1 MLYSFILEF
10 INTKNPITKMRCL
23 HSISSVY
30 IPRVVLNT
38 NIIIC
43 ILYVVVS
50 RYAIPYVSIH
60 QINEMLGN
68 YKTQKKAFPPF
79 YVFFFYVFIC
89 LLLFLDFYAYLELWY
104 HVCCLREM
112 QRNISQEQ
120 CMGQNIF
127 LYFLQ
132 FIFELNGV
140 P

>member
-23 HSISSVY
+23 HSVSSVY

-68 YKTQKKAFPPF
+68 YKTQKKALPPF
-79 YVFFFYVFIC
+79 YGFFFYVFIC

-104 HVCCLREM
+104 HVCCFGKCRE
-112 QRNISQEQ
+112 
-120 CMGQNIF
+120 IF
-127 LYFLQ
+127 LKNRVWNGTAFYNSYNLL
-132 FIFELNGV
+132 LN
-140 P
+140 